1 MTRRRWGDRAL
12 LGVVGLAGSI
22 ALVAVACDDGTATS
36 SSTGCP
42 AQTICG
48 EGGATSSTGTGM
60 ANTTGSMSTTSSGMA
75 TGSSTGSGPCMENWE
90 CGPWTTNG
98 TDDNGTRVCVDLNGC
113 GTMTN
118 KPITAATLPQLD
130 LNYYKCK
137 VEPILDKG
145 CAMMG
150 CHGSDSR
157 GLRTYSR
164 GRYRLAGDMVT
175 AACGG
180 APQTKDL
187 KDCIGSI
194 ECACYIAPHTT
205 NEWRRNFDAARGLL
219 LDTAGQPLGDSD
231 QSELIQQPMEGT
243 GKAHAGYKLFKS
255 SDPEH
260 ATLKAWLDKQTLAS
274 CNTTN

>member
-1 MTRRRWGDRAL
+1 MTNGRWRDRAL
-12 LGVVGLAGSI
+12 LGAAGCAVVIGLA
-22 ALVAVACDDGTATS
+22 VAACDDGATSS

-48 EGGATSSTGTGM
+48 NGGSG
-60 ANTTGSMSTTSSGMA
+60 TTSSGASNPTSSGTMT
-75 TGSSTGSGPCMENWE
+75 TGAGMTTSNSTGSGMCVEAWE

-98 TDDNGTRVCVDLNGC
+98 TDDNGTRVCVDLDGC
-113 GTMTN
+113 GTTAN
-118 KPITAATLPQLD
+118 KPVTTATLPSLD
-130 LNYYKCK
+130 MNYYKCK
-137 VEPILDKG
+137 VEPVLDKG

-150 CHGSDSR
+150 CHGSDGR
-157 GLRTYSR
+157 GLRTYAR
-164 GRYRLAGDMVT
+164 GRYRMAGEIVM

-180 APQTKDL
+180 PTQTKDL

-194 ECACYIAPHTT
+194 ECACYIAPHTA

-219 LDTAGQPLGDSD
+219 LDTAGQQLADSD

-255 SDPEH
+255 TDAEH

-274 CNTTN
+274 CSTNN

>member
-1 MTRRRWGDRAL
+1 MTKTRWRGRAL
-12 LGVVGLAGSI
+12 LAVALAAAATGLA
-22 ALVAVACDDGTATS
+22 VAACDDGATGTS
-36 SSTGCP
+36 TTGCP

-48 EGGATSSTGTGM
+48 EGGTGSGSTTGSSNPTSSGTMSTGT
-60 ANTTGSMSTTSSGMA
+60 MSTGNSSG
-75 TGSSTGSGPCMENWE
+75 SGVCVEAWE

-98 TDDNGTRVCVDLNGC
+98 TDDNGTRACVDLNGC
-113 GTMTN
+113 GTTMN
-118 KPITAATLPQLD
+118 KPVTAATLPQLD

-137 VEPILDKG
+137 VEPILDRG

-150 CHGSDSR
+150 CHGSDAR
-157 GLRTYSR
+157 GLRTYAR

-175 AACGG
+175 ASCGG
-180 APQTKDL
+180 PMQTKDL

-219 LDTAGQPLGDSD
+219 LDTAGQTLADTD

-255 SDPEH
+255 TDPEH
-260 ATLKAWLDKQTLAS
+260 ATLKGWLDHQTLAS
-274 CNTTN
+274 CNTNN